1 MVEDQLRLAR
11 KVSKYLKEKYFPL
24 YNLMF
29 VISGHPHIRQLTVWT
44 DLPPPSFLRLKIMS
58 ENAFRNNIFLRISHF
73 ATFFSYIFSVCDF
86 CNKYHVF
93 DKNY

>member
-1 MVEDQLRLAR
+1 
-11 KVSKYLKEKYFPL
+11 
-24 YNLMF
+24 MF

-44 DLPPPSFLRLKIMS
+44 DLPPPFFFATK
-58 ENAFRNNIFLRISHF
+58 NNVGKCFSQQYFLRISHF
-73 ATFFSYIFSVCDF
+73 ATFFSDIFSLCAF